1 MNYKNYFN
9 KALAEL
15 GTYKN
20 AVKGVIAIHSADMRE
35 HEAKVAA
42 MRGKYTEE
50 YIDEYCKTWK
60 SSNDYEEIMSTQRGE
75 NKKMANFYLDLIKEQ
90 IDNYFQAPVNSDF
103 ANKVMA
109 IKTTGMRLSQKEF
122 DLLQDQATSYMERR
136 LLNELAR
143 TSDSEEKDGTYLQLS
158 AEVPDIDSVYKA
170 YNSMRNNVNT
180 AFDWYCGDNLDLK
193 EYIGYE
199 SGNFAHAGNVTHA
212 IKCFDIEKND
222 SYKNFSKVMDKA
234 NDILKESDKT
244 SLTDDDKALINAI
257 LPDYDKYPSVAKSQ
271 AVEIAKSSSK
281 MATLLMLDERYNETV
296 SEALES

>member
-15 GTYKN
+15 ETYKN
-20 AVKGVIAIHSADMRE
+20 AVKGVITIHSADMRE

-60 SSNDYEEIMSTQRGE
+60 SSNDYEEIMSTQRGK

-257 LPDYDKYPSVAKSQ
+257 LPDYDKYPSVAKLQ

>member
-1 MNYKNYFN
+1 MYVELLVGNESGTKVYQPVVQEGIEWSTERKNTPGKLVFKVLYDNILDFSEGSPVRMKVDGDNVFFGFVFKQQRSKDKIITVTAYDQLRYLKN
-9 KALAEL
+9 KDTKVYENKTASQFVKMIADDYVLNL
-15 GTYKN
+15 GTLDDTGYVIESRIEENSELFEMITN
-20 AVKGVIAIHSADMRE
+20 A
-35 HEAKVAA
+35 
-42 MRGKYTEE
+42 
-50 YIDEYCKTWK
+50 
-60 SSNDYEEIMSTQRGE
+60 
-75 NKKMANFYLDLIKEQ
+75 LDLTLT
-90 IDNYFQAPVNSDF
+90 N
-103 ANKVMA
+103 
-109 IKTTGMRLSQKEF
+109 TGEMYVL
-122 DLLQDQATSYMERR
+122 
-136 LLNELAR
+136 
-143 TSDSEEKDGTYLQLS
+143 
-158 AEVPDIDSVYKA
+158 YKA

-244 SLTDDDKALINAI
+244 SLTDDDKALINSM
-257 LPDYDKYPSVAKSQ
+257 LPDYDKYPSVAKLQ

>member
-42 MRGKYTEE
+42 MRGKYTE
-50 YIDEYCKTWK
+50 
-60 SSNDYEEIMSTQRGE
+60 
-75 NKKMANFYLDLIKEQ
+75 
-90 IDNYFQAPVNSDF
+90 
-103 ANKVMA
+103 
-109 IKTTGMRLSQKEF
+109 
-122 DLLQDQATSYMERR
+122 
-136 LLNELAR
+136 
-143 TSDSEEKDGTYLQLS
+143 
-158 AEVPDIDSVYKA
+158 
-170 YNSMRNNVNT
+170 
-180 AFDWYCGDNLDLK
+180 
-193 EYIGYE
+193 
-199 SGNFAHAGNVTHA
+199 SGNFVHAGNVTHA

-222 SYKNFSKVMDKA
+222 SYKNFIKVMDKA

-257 LPDYDKYPSVAKSQ
+257 LPDYDKYPSAAKSQ

>member
-1 MNYKNYFN
+1 MQ
-9 KALAEL
+9 
-15 GTYKN
+15 
-20 AVKGVIAIHSADMRE
+20 
-35 HEAKVAA
+35 
-42 MRGKYTEE
+42 GKYTDE
-50 YIDEYCKTWK
+50 YIKEYDSKWRA
-60 SSNDYEEIMSTQRGE
+60 SNNYKDMLDKERAKKQKLANHNLDIMK
-75 NKKMANFYLDLIKEQ
+75 NQ
-90 IDNYFQAPVNSDF
+90 IDKYFQAPVSADF

-136 LLNELAR
+136 LLNELAK

-244 SLTDDDKALINAI
+244 SLTDDDKALINSM
-257 LPDYDKYPSVAKSQ
+257 LPDYDKYPSVAKLQ